1 MDKTKATACGSQG
14 LGWSPRPCVGCHS
27 SSLFRTHACR
37 WKGSWEWAN
46 STPGLSGPRAPP
58 GTEPQPSE
66 QPQAWYLEKRD
77 WSFPSSASPVQYRF
91 PNGFQTQ
98 IPSNPDPL
106 THLFSDL
113 SFMKSFQFFLLNQL
127 FCCFFQLPPS
137 SKCLPLLQ
145 KTKRK
150 LYLRKMELKLTK
162 YCHSLSPLQP
172 NHCLTSRTMM
182 SNRAFC
188 NDRNVLYQGRRLLSF
203 PTSLCTNKSL
213 IPLGSLCAWAG
224 RIQNTQN
231 WGIYKTWSRSSW
243 QV

>member
-1 MDKTKATACGSQG
+1 MCWLPFQLTLQDTRLEMERQLGVGQLNTWALWPQSPTRDGTTAFRTATAWC
-14 LGWSPRPCVGCHS
+14 
-27 SSLFRTHACR
+27 
-37 WKGSWEWAN
+37 
-46 STPGLSGPRAPP
+46 
-58 GTEPQPSE
+58 
-66 QPQAWYLEKRD
+66 LEKTD
-77 WSFPSSASPVQYRF
+77 WSFPSSASPVQHRF
-91 PNGFQTQ
+91 PNGFQIQ

-106 THLFSDL
+106 TRLVSDL

-150 LYLRKMELKLTK
+150 LCLRKMELKLTK

-188 NDRNVLYQGRRLLSF
+188 NDKNGLYQGRRLLSF

-213 IPLGSLCAWAG
+213 IPLGSLCAWAS